1 MLGANTFL
9 VWLALDSSLDR
20 VSVASVSP
28 PPILTRTFCWVH
40 RTVMAS
46 WRTRGRCKVKS
57 LCVSQRSMMRGST
70 TTSRRAAV
78 APAAR
83 NSVSHA
89 TEAIIS
95 IRQAHGFMAKN
106 HTGLLM
112 YRAMRQLRLLKV
124 MKYPKITGHSA
135 CLASANTF
143 DDILR
148 SQHGA

>member
-20 VSVASVSP
+20 VSKAWSAPQFLPAPSP
-28 PPILTRTFCWVH
+28 V
-40 RTVMAS
+40 AS

>member
-28 PPILTRTFCWVH
+28 PPNSYPHLLLGTPY
-40 RTVMAS
+40 VMAS

>member
-1 MLGANTFL
+1 
-9 VWLALDSSLDR
+9 
-20 VSVASVSP
+20 
-28 PPILTRTFCWVH
+28 
-40 RTVMAS
+40 
-46 WRTRGRCKVKS
+46 
-57 LCVSQRSMMRGST
+57 MMRGST

-124 MKYPKITGHSA
+124 MTLKSQATA
-135 CLASANTF
+135 RL
-143 DDILR
+143 DRQIL
-148 SQHGA
+148 STTY